1 MARSVVITG
10 GTRGLGA
17 VIASRFLAVGDR
29 VATIA
34 RHPPTSANGLSGEA
48 QPVGGQL
55 CLAADV
61 TRVDELRGARDEVI
75 RHWGRIDLWINNAGY
90 GRVVPFVDG
99 DEAEWARMI
108 DVNFWGV
115 VHGCRL
121 AIESMRS
128 VAEGGSIINIASLA
142 GMMAP
147 RQHSAY
153 AVSKAAV
160 IALTR
165 SLAVEFAGEG
175 VRVNAI
181 APGPLDTEG
190 FRAAGGDPQ
199 KRAATIPTRRMVQP
213 DEVAEACLF
222 LAAPLASMTGA
233 TLLLD
238 GGSMAA
244 GCYV

>member
-1 MARSVVITG
+1 
-10 GTRGLGA
+10 

-34 RHPPTSANGLSGEA
+34 RQPPTSANGLSGEA

>member
-1 MARSVVITG
+1 
-10 GTRGLGA
+10 

-34 RHPPTSANGLSGEA
+34 RQPPTFADGPLGEDR
-48 QPVGGQL
+48 PVENQL
-55 CLAADV
+55 FLAADV

-75 RHWGRIDLWINNAGY
+75 RRWGRIDLWINNAGY
-90 GRVVPFVDG
+90 GRLVPFVDG
-99 DEAEWARMI
+99 DESEWARMI

-128 VAEGGSIINIASLA
+128 DAEGGAIINIASLA

-165 SLAVEFAGEG
+165 SLAVEFAAEG